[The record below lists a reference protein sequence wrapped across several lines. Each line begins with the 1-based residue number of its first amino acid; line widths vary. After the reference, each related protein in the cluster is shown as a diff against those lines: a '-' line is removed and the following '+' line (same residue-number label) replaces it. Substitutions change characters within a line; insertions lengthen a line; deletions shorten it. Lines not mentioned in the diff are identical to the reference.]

1 MGKAVLIQAPY
12 QNNIGQLIEVGDKV
26 VVYALHG
33 GSVTRRIG
41 TYAGMYMRDISPK
54 NPYHKDLA
62 GETYIHAVRVDGV
75 ETRQYSYHTH
85 KYETVI
91 RCGIYP
97 RKEIYKLKQ

>member
-1 MGKAVLIQAPY
+1 MGKAVLIRAPY
-12 QNNIGQLIEVGDKV
+12 HNNIGQLIEVGDKV

-33 GSVTRRIG
+33 GSFSRRIG
-41 TYAGMYMRDISPK
+41 TYAGMYVRDVSPK

-75 ETRQYSYHTH
+75 ETRRYNYTTRKS
-85 KYETVI
+85 ETAV
-91 RCGIYP
+91 RCGVYP